1 MSSIYI
7 PGLGEKSFDEIRID
21 RAIKEYDERLF
32 FARNMETRDW
42 CVFVRMPRPEPAYPV
57 IGFGGELPSVDEVM
71 RRVRR
76 ADAHKHGFQIYDEI
90 MDSQKKY
97 KQQFRDRA
105 NDATEESVEVVE
117 HFLRQ
122 HGKSPV
128 VKEFINYDIPKGG
141 GASDA

>member
-1 MSSIYI
+1 
-7 PGLGEKSFDEIRID
+7 
-21 RAIKEYDERLF
+21 
-32 FARNMETRDW
+32 
-42 CVFVRMPRPEPAYPV
+42 
-57 IGFGGELPSVDEVM
+57 
-71 RRVRR
+71 
-76 ADAHKHGFQIYDEI
+76 